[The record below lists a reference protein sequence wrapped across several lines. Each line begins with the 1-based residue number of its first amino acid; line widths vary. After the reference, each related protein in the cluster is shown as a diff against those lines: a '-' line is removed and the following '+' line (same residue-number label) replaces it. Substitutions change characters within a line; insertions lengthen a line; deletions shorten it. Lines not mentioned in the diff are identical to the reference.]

1 MNSASQS
8 LASIMAVFL
17 MLALESPLLMHLEL
31 SFFAPDLALIAV
43 VWIAL
48 HFGSVSGAITCAM
61 IGFLK
66 DGFVMGTPV
75 GMHMAIYAVLFQVLR
90 YIAGK
95 FQVRSIVTVIV
106 TVTLASMLSTS
117 LFALLSLIFDKTFDN
132 YQLVFRLMVP
142 LALVTAPFGPMVF
155 YFMDRIDGLFNRKST
170 GLFGR

>member
-1 MNSASQS
+1 MTSASQS
-8 LASIMAVFL
+8 LASIMAVLL

-31 SFFAPDLALIAV
+31 SFFAPDLALVAV

-48 HFGSVSGAITCAM
+48 HFGAGSGALTCFA

-90 YIAGK
+90 YLSSK
-95 FQVRSIVTVIV
+95 LQVRGVATMMVTVA
-106 TVTLASMLSTS
+106 LASLLSTS

-142 LALVTAPFGPMVF
+142 LALVTAPFAPMVF
-155 YFMDRIDGLFNRKST
+155 FFMDRIDGLFNRNAS

>member
-8 LASIMAVFL
+8 LASIMAVLL

-48 HFGSVSGAITCAM
+48 HFGPVSGAITCTL

-75 GMHMAIYAVLFQVLR
+75 GMHMAIYALVFQLMR
-90 YIAGK
+90 FLAGK
-95 FQVRSIVTVIV
+95 LQVRGVVTMIL
-106 TVTLASMLSTS
+106 TVAVASLLSTS

-132 YQLVFRLMVP
+132 YQLVFRLMIP

-155 YFMDRIDGLFNRKST
+155 FLMDRIDGFFNRKST
-170 GLFGR
+170 GLFG

>member
-8 LASIMAVFL
+8 LASIMAVLL
-17 MLALESPLLMHLEL
+17 MLALESPLLLHLEL

-48 HFGSVSGAITCAM
+48 HMNTVSGALTCSV

-75 GMHMAIYAVLFQVLR
+75 GMHMAIYAILFHVIRLL
-90 YIAGK
+90 AGK
-95 FQVRSIVTVIV
+95 LQVRGVVTMMVTVGV
-106 TVTLASMLSTS
+106 ASLLSTG

-132 YQLVFRLMVP
+132 YELVFNLMVP

-155 YFMDRIDGLFNRKST
+155 YLMDRIDGLFTRKT
-170 GLFGR
+170 PGLFSR